1 MKRLG
6 LQEIEM
12 RQTGKATRF
21 PGVYQLRH
29 NVFRIRVTRLDPRK
43 GVSKD
48 TERLLKGISLQE
60 AVQKRTELAEQL
72 SGVDGMGDR
81 ARTRVGDYAK
91 SWLTTK
97 LATLSPNTAE
107 RYVDAL
113 EDHILN
119 RSGGLPSVPT

>member
-1 MKRLG
+1 
-6 LQEIEM
+6 
-12 RQTGKATRF
+12 
-21 PGVYQLRH
+21 
-29 NVFRIRVTRLDPRK
+29 
-43 GVSKD
+43 
-48 TERLLKGISLQE
+48 
-60 AVQKRTELAEQL
+60 VQKRTELAEQL